1 MVREEVNKVAFRYN
15 SYDHY
20 YTISQLTEFF
30 NEVGDLSN
38 MILQK
43 NQFLSY
49 YNVPAAFD
57 IETSSIYSNNVK
69 FATMYIWQFGLNG
82 VSIIGRTWLE
92 FNELIS
98 QLTQRLGLSHHR
110 RLVVY
115 VHNLAYEFQFMR
127 RRIKWEK
134 DSSGNDVVFSLKKRR
149 PIYALAKCGVEFRCS
164 YFLSNCAL
172 SYIGAEMLFKYP
184 VQKMVGDLDY
194 NIIRHSKT
202 PLTEKEI
209 GYCLNDIRVVMS
221 YIQEKIENDGSIL
234 EIPLTNTGYVRKFTR
249 QFCMGDFEK
258 DPEVGRK
265 KGMEYRAIMRN
276 LQITSEKEYAQL
288 KSAFAGGF
296 THASPMKS
304 RNGGKNKKGKKLS
317 YYENVGSAD
326 LSSSYPY
333 TMVSSYFPMSS
344 STFIGDIEY
353 PEEFQALIDHYCC
366 LFTVTFYDIYQIFPY
381 ESYISVSKCTEKS
394 DDYIAQNGRLC
405 EASYVTLN
413 CTELD
418 FDIIS
423 KVYGWSN
430 IEVTNMRVYERG
442 YLPAPFILSILE
454 LYAAK
459 TTLKGVKDRIIEYM
473 IKKGMLNSDYGM
485 AVTDI
490 VRDDAIYCD
499 GEWDSIEA
507 DSVSQ
512 LKQYNHGYT
521 RFLFYPWGVWV
532 TAHARHNLWDAIFE
546 FGEDY
551 IYADT
556 DSIKGLNFD
565 KHKYFF
571 DVYNA
576 HVKTKLFL
584 MCSWYGISESMVMPS
599 TKDGVPKLIGVWER
613 EKNYAK
619 FRTIGAKRYLYEY
632 EDGELGLTVSG
643 VNKNYALPYL
653 LWKYCG
659 FDYELCKLAYST
671 DPRLKEESETA
682 MKEVIKQHKR
692 KSYDPIFKIFDD
704 SLEIPPG
711 YSGKSIH
718 TYVDIMY
725 AASVTDYLGE
735 KMTCFEMSYTHLEP
749 TGYYFSMSQEYMRY
763 LEGVSITC
771 E

>member
-1 MVREEVNKVAFRYN
+1 MAFKYN

-20 YTISQLTEFF
+20 YNFSQLTDFL
-30 NEVGDLSN
+30 NEVGELELARQN
-38 MILQK
+38 ERLE
-43 NQFLSY
+43 Y

-57 IETSSIYSNNVK
+57 IETSSVYDGNVK

-92 FNELIS
+92 FKQLLS
-98 QLTQRLGLSHHR
+98 QLTDYFGLSHR
-110 RLVVY
+110 KRLIIY

-127 RRIKWEK
+127 KHIKWAK
-134 DSSGNDVVFSLKKRR
+134 DNSGNDVVFSLKKRR
-149 PIYALAKCGVEFRCS
+149 PIYALTECGIEFRCS

-194 NIIRHSKT
+194 KLVRHSAT
-202 PLTEKEI
+202 PLSPKEI
-209 GYCLNDIRVVMS
+209 EYCLNDIRVVMS
-221 YIQEKIENDGSIL
+221 FIQEKIENDGSII

-249 QFCMGDFEK
+249 KYCMGDFEK
-258 DPEVGRK
+258 DPEIGRK

-276 LQITSEKEYAQL
+276 LQITSDKEYAQL

-296 THASPMKS
+296 THASPTKS
-304 RNGGKNKKGKKLS
+304 RRGQGRLP
-317 YYENVGSAD
+317 YYTKVGSAD

-344 STFIGDIEY
+344 STFIGDVIY
-353 PEEFQALIDHYCC
+353 PDQFQKLIDNYCC
-366 LFTVTFYDIYQIFPY
+366 LFTVTIYDIYQIFPW
-381 ESYISVSKCTEKS
+381 ESYISVSKCTDKS
-394 DDYIAQNGRLC
+394 DYYIAQNGRLC
-405 EASYVTLN
+405 EADYVTLN
-413 CTELD
+413 VTELD

-442 YLPAPFILSILE
+442 YLPAAFILSILE

-459 TTLKGVKDRIIEYM
+459 TTLKGVADKIIEYM

-507 DSVSQ
+507 DAFSQ
-512 LKQYNHGYT
+512 LTRYNQGYT

-565 KHKYFF
+565 KHEHFF
-571 DVYNA
+571 KLYNA
-576 HVKTKLFL
+576 RVKTKLYF
-584 MCSWYGISESMVMPS
+584 MCDWYGIDKAMVMPS

-613 EKNYAK
+613 EEDYAK

-632 EDGELGLTVSG
+632 KSGKLGLTVSG

-653 LWKYCG
+653 LHKYCN
-659 FDYELCKLAYST
+659 FDYNLCKLAYST
-671 DPRLKEESETA
+671 DPRQKEEQKAALKKLLDMHTQ
-682 MKEVIKQHKR
+682 KTYK
-692 KSYDPIFKIFDD
+692 PIFEAFDD

-718 TYVDIMY
+718 TYVDVMY
-725 AASVTDYLGE
+725 ACVVTDYFGE
-735 KMTCFEMSYTHLEP
+735 SKTCFELSYTHLES
-749 TGYYFSMSQEYMRY
+749 TGYYFSMALEY
-763 LEGVSITC
+763 LEYLSGVCITV

>member
-1 MVREEVNKVAFRYN
+1 MAFKYN

-20 YTISQLTEFF
+20 YDISQLTDFIK
-30 NEVGDLSN
+30 EVGELETVKQSER
-38 MILQK
+38 LE
-43 NQFLSY
+43 Y

-57 IETSSIYSNNVK
+57 IETTSLRTPDNVK
-69 FATMYIWQFGLNG
+69 FATMYVWQFGLNG

-92 FNELIS
+92 FKRLLS
-98 QLTQRLGLSHHR
+98 QLTKYYELSHNK
-110 RLVVY
+110 RLIVY

-127 RRIKWEK
+127 KKIEWEK
-134 DSSGNDVVFSLKKRR
+134 DGDGNDVVFSLKKRR
-149 PIYALAKCGVEFRCS
+149 PIYALAKCGIEFRCS

-194 NIIRHSKT
+194 KMVRHSET
-202 PLTEKEI
+202 PLSPKEI
-209 GYCLNDIRVVMS
+209 EYCLNDIRVVMS
-221 YIQEKIENDGSIL
+221 FIQEKIENDGDIT

-249 QFCMGDFEK
+249 KYCMGDFEK

-276 LQITSEKEYAQL
+276 LQITSDKEYAQL

-296 THASPMKS
+296 THASPTKS
-304 RNGGKNKKGKKLS
+304 RRGKKGLP
-317 YYENVGSAD
+317 YYTNVGSAD

-344 STFIGDIEY
+344 STFIGDVEY
-353 PEEFQALIDHYCC
+353 PEQFQKLIDNYCC
-366 LFTVTFYDIYQIFPY
+366 LFTVTIYDIYQIFPW
-381 ESYISVSKCTEKS
+381 ESYISVSKCTDKS
-394 DDYIAQNGRLC
+394 EHYIAQNGRLC
-405 EASYVTLN
+405 EADYITIN

-423 KVYGWSN
+423 KVYGWSK
-430 IEVTNMRVYERG
+430 IEVTNMRIYERG

-459 TTLKGVKDRIIEYM
+459 TTLKGVPDKIIEYM

-507 DSVSQ
+507 DAFSQ
-512 LKQYNHGYT
+512 LTRYNRGYT

-565 KHKYFF
+565 KHKKFF
-571 DVYNA
+571 AVYNA
-576 HVKTKLFL
+576 KVKTKLYF
-584 MCSWYGISESMVMPS
+584 MCDWYGINKSLVMPS

-613 EKNYAK
+613 EEDYDK

-632 EDGELGLTVSG
+632 KSGKLGLTVSG

-653 LWKYCG
+653 LHKYCN
-659 FDYELCKLAYST
+659 FDYDLCKLAYST
-671 DPRLKEESETA
+671 DPRQKEEQKAALKKLLGFHT
-682 MKEVIKQHKR
+682 Q
-692 KSYDPIFKIFDD
+692 KSYKRIFEVFDD
-704 SLEIPPG
+704 ALEIPPG

-718 TYVDIMY
+718 TYVDEMY
-725 AASVTDYLGE
+725 ACTVTDYFGE
-735 KMTCFEMSYTHLEP
+735 SKTCFEESYTHLEP
-749 TGYYFSMSQEYMRY
+749 TGYYFSMSIEY
-763 LEGVSITC
+763 LEYLSGISITL

>member
-1 MVREEVNKVAFRYN
+1 MAFKYN

-20 YTISQLTEFF
+20 YTFSQLTEFLE
-30 NEVGDLSN
+30 EVGELELVAQHER
-38 MILQK
+38 LQ
-43 NQFLSY
+43 Y

-57 IETSSIYSNNVK
+57 IETSSVYDGNVK
-69 FATMYIWQFGLNG
+69 FATMYVWQFGLNG
-82 VSIIGRTWLE
+82 VCIIGRTWLE
-92 FNELIS
+92 FKQLLGR
-98 QLTQRLGLSHHR
+98 LTQHLRLTHR
-110 RLVVY
+110 KRLIVY

-127 RRIKWEK
+127 KQIKWAK
-134 DSSGNDVVFSLKKRR
+134 DKDGSDVVFSLKKRR
-149 PIYALAKCGVEFRCS
+149 PIYALAECGIEFRCS

-194 NIIRHSKT
+194 NLVRHSQT
-202 PLTEKEI
+202 PLSPKEI
-209 GYCLNDIRVVMS
+209 EYCLNDIRVVMS
-221 YIQEKIENDGSIL
+221 YIQEKIENDGSII

-249 QFCMGDFEK
+249 KYCMGDFEK

-276 LQITSEKEYAQL
+276 LQITSDKEYAQL

-296 THASPMKS
+296 THASPTKS
-304 RNGGKNKKGKKLS
+304 RRGQGNLP
-317 YYENVGSAD
+317 YYTNVGSAD

-344 STFIGDIEY
+344 STYIGDVTY
-353 PEEFQALIDHYCC
+353 PDQFQKLIDNYCC
-366 LFTVTFYDIYQIFPY
+366 LFTVTIYDIYQIFPW
-381 ESYISVSKCTEKS
+381 ESYISVSKCTDKS
-394 DDYIAQNGRLC
+394 DYYIAQNGRLC
-405 EASYVTLN
+405 EADYITLN

-459 TTLKGVKDRIIEYM
+459 TTLKGVADKIIEYM

-507 DSVSQ
+507 DAFSQ
-512 LKQYNHGYT
+512 LTRYNRGYT

-565 KHKYFF
+565 KHEHFF
-571 DVYNA
+571 KVYNA
-576 HVKTKLFL
+576 KVKTKLYF
-584 MCSWYGISESMVMPS
+584 MCDWYGIDKSMVMPS
-599 TKDGVPKLIGVWER
+599 TKDGVPKLIGIWER
-613 EKNYAK
+613 EEDYAK

-632 EDGELGLTVSG
+632 SSGKLGLTVSG

-653 LWKYCG
+653 LHKYCN
-659 FDYELCKLAYST
+659 FDYDLCKLAYST
-671 DPRLKEESETA
+671 DPRQKEEQKTA
-682 MKEVIKQHKR
+682 LKKLLEQHTQKTY
-692 KSYDPIFKIFDD
+692 KPIFEAFDD

-718 TYVDIMY
+718 TYIDVMY
-725 AASVTDYLGE
+725 ACTVTDYFGE
-735 KMTCFEMSYTHLEP
+735 SKTCFELSYTHLEP
-749 TGYYFSMSQEYMRY
+749 TGYYFSMALEY
-763 LEGVSITC
+763 LEYLSGVCITV

>member
-1 MVREEVNKVAFRYN
+1 MAFKYN

-20 YTISQLTEFF
+20 YTVSQLNEFF
-30 NEVGDLSN
+30 EEVGELEIVS
-38 MILQK
+38 Q
-43 NQFLSY
+43 NQYLKY

-57 IETSSIYSNNVK
+57 IETSSIMSNNVK
-69 FATMYIWQFGLNG
+69 FATMYVWQFGLNG
-82 VSIIGRTWLE
+82 VSIMGRTWVE
-92 FNELIS
+92 FKKFLS
-98 QLTQRLGLSHHR
+98 QLTERLHLDHHHR
-110 RLVVY
+110 LIVY

-127 RRIKWEK
+127 KRIEWCK
-134 DSSGNDVVFSLKKRR
+134 DSSGNDTIFSLKKRR

-164 YFLSNCAL
+164 YFLSNCSL

-184 VQKMVGDLDY
+184 VQKQVGDLDY
-194 NIIRHSKT
+194 NLVRHSET
-202 PLTEKEI
+202 PLSTKEI
-209 GYCLNDIRVVMS
+209 EYCLNDIRVVMS
-221 YIQEKIENDGSIL
+221 YIQEKIENEGSICEL
-234 EIPLTNTGYVRKFTR
+234 PLTNTGYVRKFTR
-249 QFCMGDFEK
+249 SYCMGDFEE
-258 DPEVGRK
+258 DSNVGRK
-265 KGMEYRAIMRN
+265 RGMEYRAIMRT
-276 LQITSEKEYAQL
+276 LQITSDKEYAQL

-296 THASPMKS
+296 THASPTKS
-304 RNGGKNKKGKKLS
+304 RRGDKGLP
-317 YYENVGSAD
+317 YFTNVGSAD

-344 STFIGDIEY
+344 STFIGDVDY
-353 PEEFQALIDHYCC
+353 PEQFSQLISHYCC
-366 LFTVTFYDIYQIFPY
+366 LFTLTIYDLYQIFPW
-381 ESYISVSKCTEKS
+381 ESYISVSKCTDKS

-405 EASYVTLN
+405 EASYITIN

-423 KVYGWSN
+423 RVYGWSS

-442 YLPAPFILSILE
+442 YLPGPFIKSVLE

-459 TTLKGVKDRIIEYM
+459 TTLKGVPDKQIEYM

-507 DSVSQ
+507 DAFSQ
-512 LKQYNHGYT
+512 LTSYNHGYT

-565 KHKYFF
+565 KHKKFF
-571 DVYNA
+571 AVYNA
-576 HVKTKLFL
+576 HVKTKLYL
-584 MCSWYGISESMVMPS
+584 MCDWYGIDKDMVAPK

-613 EKNYAK
+613 EEDYAK

-632 EDGELGLTVSG
+632 KSGKLGLTVSG

-653 LWKYCG
+653 LHKYCG

-671 DPRLKEESETA
+671 DPRLKEESKKALSQLIEMHT
-682 MKEVIKQHKR
+682 QR
-692 KSYDPIFKIFDD
+692 SYKPIFEVFDD
-704 SLEIPPG
+704 ALEIPAG

-718 TYVDIMY
+718 TYIDTMY
-725 AASVTDYLGE
+725 ACTVTDYFGE
-735 KMTCFEMSYTHLEP
+735 SKTCFERSYTHLEP
-749 TGYYFSMSQEYMRY
+749 TGYYFSMAKEYLDY
-763 LEGVSITC
+763 LSGITIVC

>member
-1 MVREEVNKVAFRYN
+1 MAFKYN

-20 YTISQLTEFF
+20 YNFSQLTEFLE
-30 NEVGDLSN
+30 EVGELELVSQN
-38 MILQK
+38 ERLE
-43 NQFLSY
+43 Y

-57 IETSSIYSNNVK
+57 IETSSIMSGNVK
-69 FATMYIWQFGLNG
+69 FATMYVWQFGLNG
-82 VSIIGRTWLE
+82 VCIIGRTWHE
-92 FNELIS
+92 FKKLLS
-98 QLTQRLGLSHHR
+98 QLTSYFGIHHR
-110 RLVVY
+110 KRLIVY

-127 RRIKWEK
+127 KQIKWAK
-134 DSSGNDVVFSLKKRR
+134 DKDGKDVVFSLKKRR
-149 PIYALAKCGVEFRCS
+149 PIYALTELGIEFRCS

-194 NIIRHSKT
+194 KMVRHSNT
-202 PLTEKEI
+202 PLSSKEI
-209 GYCLNDIRVVMS
+209 EYCLNDIRVVMS
-221 YIQEKIENDGSIL
+221 YIQEKIENDGDIT

-249 QFCMGDFEK
+249 KYCMGDFEK
-258 DPEVGRK
+258 DPEVGKK

-276 LQITSEKEYAQL
+276 LQITSDKEYAQL

-296 THASPMKS
+296 THASPTKS
-304 RNGGKNKKGKKLS
+304 RRGKGKLP
-317 YYENVGSAD
+317 YYTNVGSAD

-344 STFIGDIEY
+344 STYIGDVIY
-353 PEEFQALIDHYCC
+353 PEQFQKLIDNYCC
-366 LFTVTFYDIYQIFPY
+366 LFTVTIYDIYQIFPW
-381 ESYISVSKCTEKS
+381 ESYISVSKCTDKS
-394 DDYIAQNGRLC
+394 DYYIAQNGRLC
-405 EASYVTLN
+405 EADYITLN

-423 KVYGWSN
+423 QVYGWSN

-459 TTLKGVKDRIIEYM
+459 TTLKGVKDKIIEYM

-490 VRDDAIYCD
+490 VRDDAIYCE

-507 DSVSQ
+507 DAFSQ
-512 LKQYNHGYT
+512 LTRYNRGYT

-532 TAHARHNLWDAIFE
+532 TAHARHNLWEAIFE

-556 DSIKGLNFD
+556 DSIKGLNFE
-565 KHKYFF
+565 KHEHFF
-571 DVYNA
+571 RKYNA
-576 HVKTKLFL
+576 RVKTKLYF
-584 MCSWYGISESMVMPS
+584 MCDWYGIDKSMVMPS
-599 TKDGVPKLIGVWER
+599 TIDGVPKLIGVWER
-613 EKNYAK
+613 EKDYVK

-632 EDGELGLTVSG
+632 ESGELGLTVSG
-643 VNKNYALPYL
+643 VNKAYAIPYL
-653 LWKYCG
+653 LHKYCN
-659 FDYELCKLAYST
+659 FDYDMCKLAYST
-671 DPRLKEESETA
+671 DPRLEKESKAA
-682 MKEVIKQHKR
+682 MKKLLEQHKN
-692 KSYDPIFKIFDD
+692 KTYKPIFEAFDD

-718 TYVDIMY
+718 TYVDTMY
-725 AASVTDYLGE
+725 ACTVTDYFGE
-735 KMTCFEMSYTHLEP
+735 SKTCFELSYTHLEP
-749 TGYYFSMSQEYMRY
+749 TGYYFSMAVEY
-763 LEGVSITC
+763 LEYLAGVCITV

>member
-1 MVREEVNKVAFRYN
+1 MAFKYN
-15 SYDHY
+15 SYDHFY
-20 YTISQLTEFF
+20 DVSRLNEFF
-30 NEVGDLSN
+30 DEVGELE
-38 MILQK
+38 LVRK
-43 NQFLSY
+43 NNVLEYF
-49 YNVPAAFD
+49 NVPAAFD
-57 IETSSIYSNNVK
+57 IETSSLYDGSVK

-82 VSIIGRTWLE
+82 VSIIGRTWVE
-92 FNELIS
+92 FIKFIS
-98 QLTQRLGLSHHR
+98 QLTEHYGINQKR
-110 RLVVY
+110 RLIVY

-127 RRIKWEK
+127 KRIQWEK
-134 DSSGNDVVFSLKKRR
+134 DSSGDDVVFSLKKRR
-149 PIYALAKCGVEFRCS
+149 PIYALAKCGIEFRCS

-194 NIIRHSKT
+194 NLVRHSGT
-202 PLTEKEI
+202 QLTNAEI
-209 GYCLNDIRVVMS
+209 EYCLNDIRVVMS
-221 YIQEKIENDGSIL
+221 YIQEKIENDGSIT

-249 QFCMGDFEK
+249 QYCMGEFES

-265 KGMEYRAIMRN
+265 RGMEYRAMMKS
-276 LQITSEKEYAQL
+276 LQITSEKEYSQL

-296 THASPMKS
+296 THASPTKS
-304 RNGGKNKKGKKLS
+304 RNGEGRGRNKKS
-317 YYENVGSAD
+317 YYTNVGSAD

-344 STFIGDIEY
+344 STFIGDVEY
-353 PEEFQALIDHYCC
+353 PEQFDALLEHYCC
-366 LFTVTFYDIYQIFPY
+366 LFTVTIYDIYQIFPW
-381 ESYISVSKCTEKS
+381 ETYISVSKCTDKS
-394 DDYIAQNGRLC
+394 DDYIAQNGRIC
-405 EASYVTLN
+405 EASYLTLN

-423 KVYGWSN
+423 RVYGWSK

-442 YLPAPFILSILE
+442 YLPGPFIMSILE

-459 TTLKGVKDRIIEYM
+459 TTLKGVPDRVIEYM

-499 GEWDSIEA
+499 GEWSSIEA

-512 LKQYNHGYT
+512 LKQYNRGYT

-565 KHKYFF
+565 KHERFF
-571 DVYNA
+571 KLYNA

-584 MCSWYGISESMVMPS
+584 MCSWYGIDESRVMPS

-613 EKNYAK
+613 EEDYVK

-632 EDGELGLTVSG
+632 SSGKLGLTVSG

-653 LWKYCG
+653 LHKFCN
-659 FDYELCKLAYST
+659 FDYDLCKLAYST
-671 DPRLKEESETA
+671 DPRKKDESKA
-682 MKEVIKQHKR
+682 SMKQLIELHKNQP
-692 KSYDPIFKIFDD
+692 YDAIFDAFDD
-704 SLEIPPG
+704 SLEIPEG

-718 TYVDIMY
+718 TYVDVMY
-725 AASVTDYLGE
+725 AASVTDYLGST
-735 KMTCFEMSYTHLEP
+735 KTCFEMSYTHLEP
-749 TGYYFSMSQEYMRY
+749 TGYYFSMAQEYLEY
-763 LEGVSITC
+763 LAGVIVSC